1 MQTVQNIFV
10 MTDLRRRVAL
20 LTLLSFIAL
29 C

>member
-1 MQTVQNIFV
+1 MQTVQNIFI

-20 LTLLSFIAL
+20 LTMLSFIAL